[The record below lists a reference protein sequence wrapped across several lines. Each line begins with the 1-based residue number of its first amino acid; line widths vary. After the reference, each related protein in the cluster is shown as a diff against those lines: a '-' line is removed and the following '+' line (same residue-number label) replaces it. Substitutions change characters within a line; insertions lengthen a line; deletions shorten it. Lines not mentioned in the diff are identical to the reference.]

1 MKVDPPRKTM
11 GQLKFE
17 SRIDRVEELPKPI
30 RCDYLASKTTLINGQ
45 REVTTNSIEMS
56 VQGVATTVDF
66 SKSHYAV
73 ALKVGGANT
82 PVVGLGDEASID
94 IMNRIYIRKGVL
106 NVAVR
111 VGGGERD
118 QALHDDARRR
128 VLEIA
133 KLIAAKLP

>member
-1 MKVDPPRKTM
+1 M
-11 GQLKFE
+11 
-17 SRIDRVEELPKPI
+17 
-30 RCDYLASKTTLINGQ
+30 
-45 REVTTNSIEMS
+45 
-56 VQGVATTVDF
+56 
-66 SKSHYAV
+66 
-73 ALKVGGANT
+73 
-82 PVVGLGDEASID
+82 D